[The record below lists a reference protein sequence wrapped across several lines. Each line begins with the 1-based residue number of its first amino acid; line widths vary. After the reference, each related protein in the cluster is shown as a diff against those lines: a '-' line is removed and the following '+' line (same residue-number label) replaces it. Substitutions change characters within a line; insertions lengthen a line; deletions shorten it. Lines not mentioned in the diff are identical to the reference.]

1 MNRDSHITDDAETPA
16 VSNRRAQCIGSVVW
30 PSFLGACLA
39 SLLFFGSFDPQ
50 PLASQLLGED
60 AGRLAGYTLGF
71 FFFWL
76 ISASASALT
85 AYLLVTRPP
94 PH

>member
-1 MNRDSHITDDAETPA
+1 MNSNGRVTDDDTEPA
-16 VSNRRAQCIGSVVW
+16 VSNRQAQCIGAVVW

-76 ISASASALT
+76 ICASASALT

>member
-1 MNRDSHITDDAETPA
+1 MNHHPTMDTDAARTA
-16 VSNRRAQCIGSVVW
+16 ARRRAQCIGAVVW
-30 PSFLGACLA
+30 PSFLGACFA

-60 AGRLAGYTLGF
+60 ASRLAGYTLGF
-71 FFFWL
+71 FFFWM
-76 ISASASALT
+76 ICAAASALT
-85 AYLLVTRPP
+85 SYLLVTHPP